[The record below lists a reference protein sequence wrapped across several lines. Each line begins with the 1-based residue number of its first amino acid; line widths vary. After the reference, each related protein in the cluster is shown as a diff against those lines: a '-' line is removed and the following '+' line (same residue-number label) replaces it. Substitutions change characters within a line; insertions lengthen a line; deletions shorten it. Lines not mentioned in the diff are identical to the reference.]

1 MFEVLSGWNLRWFEF
16 VTRGSL
22 TTVAAVFAPVGLLL
36 GWGVVRFSERLI
48 ARERGHAQ
56 RLPTTWRLLAIA
68 GATGLAALLP
78 IAVVG
83 WQCQSLVEGGSIDWV
98 QWRLPYH
105 LALLL
110 LLLAATLVDLDC
122 YMIPDE
128 ITLGGAAL
136 GFLGAGLI
144 SNLQLIPLWV
154 DWNAWQIDVGP
165 AIPDWIRQR
174 HHLHGFAWSAVGGL
188 VGAAL
193 TLCARWVS
201 QAVLR
206 VESLGFGDVTLMF
219 MIGCFLG
226 WQPVVCVFLL
236 APLCGVVVALLL
248 QFSSGRRALPY
259 GPCLAAAAVLV
270 LFTWRAL
277 WTRTRDLFGHPPTLA
292 GLAVLVIGGMALLLG
307 LLRLYRSIPVARR

>member
-1 MFEVLSGWNLRWFEF
+1 VLSDWNRSWFEF

-22 TTVAAVFAPVGLLL
+22 TAVAATFAPLGLLL
-36 GWGVVRFSERLI
+36 GWVTVRWSERLLT
-48 ARERGHAQ
+48 RERGQPH
-56 RLPTTWRLLAIA
+56 RLPASWRIVSVLAATAA
-68 GATGLAALLP
+68 GALLP
-78 IAVVG
+78 VAVIG

-110 LLLAATLVDLDC
+110 FLLAATLIDLDC
-122 YMIPDE
+122 YLIPDAV
-128 ITLGGAAL
+128 TLGGAVV

-165 AIPDWIRQR
+165 AIPTWIRQH
-174 HHLHGFAWSAVGGL
+174 HHLHGFAWSL
-188 VGAAL
+188 VGAGVGATL
-193 TLCARWVS
+193 TLLARWVS
-201 QAVLR
+201 QGVLG
-206 VESLGFGDVTLMF
+206 VESLGFGDVTLML
-219 MIGCFLG
+219 MIGSFLG

-236 APLCGVVVALLL
+236 APVCGVVVALLL

-270 LFTWRAL
+270 LLTWKAIWL
-277 WTRTRDLFGHPPTLA
+277 RTRDLFGHPPTLA
-292 GLAVLVIGGMALLLG
+292 GLALLVIGGMALLLG
-307 LLRLYRSIPVARR
+307 LLRLYRAIPVARR